1 MVTSLSLVVGAIG
14 GCGSSS
20 LSPSPAEGTDP
31 PAASSGGTGNSAPPV
46 DGNPGPA
53 STQPPGGSL
62 VQTPGTYAK
71 SCDAS
76 GGVAIDGKHFLAFN
90 DENQILRLYEQGGK
104 GPAVQELD
112 ISDAL
117 GLATDDEADFEDAAR
132 VGNRVYVITSH
143 GRKKTGKLDEARY
156 LFFAI
161 DVSGA
166 VPNVGLEVAG
176 VYPMLLEDMLE
187 AKSWTTPDADFLETL
202 DSTSQLSKATVASL
216 APKEGGT
223 NIEGLAALPGGRLAI
238 GFRNP
243 KQGAA
248 ATVITLLNPDEV
260 VAGSAAK
267 FGEVIEL
274 NLGGFGIRGM
284 AWSEVHQ
291 RVLITSGPHDETN
304 GPFALWTWTGAAG
317 SAAVKVLDLKTPDNA
332 APEAILP
339 YPGTNDVQIL
349 FDMSNAL
356 VGGAACADAAEDQKV
371 FTDMVVQVK

>member
-1 MVTSLSLVVGAIG
+1 MAMSLALGGLAIG
-14 GCGSSS
+14 GCGESA
-20 LSPSPAEGTDP
+20 LSPEPAEGGNP
-31 PAASSGGTGNSAPPV
+31 PGASSGATGSGGPNGT
-46 DGNPGPA
+46 PGPTNTA
-53 STQPPGGSL
+53 PPGGSL
-62 VQTPGTYAK
+62 VQTSGSYSA

-112 ISDAL
+112 ISESL

-156 LFFAI
+156 KFFAI

-166 VPNVGLEVAG
+166 IPSVGMKVAG
-176 VYPMLLEDMLE
+176 VYSTLLEDMLE
-187 AKSWTTPDADFLETL
+187 AKSWTTPNTDFLDML
-202 DSTSQLSKATVASL
+202 DSTSQLSKATVADL

-243 KQGAA
+243 KQNADAA
-248 ATVITLLNPDEV
+248 VITLLNPDEV

-274 NLGGFGIRGM
+274 NLDGLGIRGM

-304 GPFALWTWTGAAG
+304 GPYALWTWTGAAG
-317 SAAVKVLDLKTPDNA
+317 TAPVKVMDLKTPDNA

-349 FDMSNAL
+349 FDMSTAL
-356 VGGAACADAAEDQKV
+356 IGGGECADAPMEQKV
-371 FTDMVVQVK
+371 FTDLVVHVK